1 MSKKSKTPNLDI
13 LRSFGKLAEELRNT
27 PTPMSYWIEEEKWMQ
42 KRMKKNREFNKSIE
56 MSYEKFHQP
65 YTI

>member
-1 MSKKSKTPNLDI
+1 MSKSKTPNLDA
-13 LRSFGKLAEELRNT
+13 LRNFGALAEELKNT
-27 PTPMSYWIEEEKWMQ
+27 PTPMSYWIKEDKWLA
-42 KRMKKNREFNKSIE
+42 KEDEKNRKFNESIK